1 LWKLSAIASDCALR
15 VANFRNER
23 AGLAK
28 VNEEVWVFFWQREV
42 IKVCKTN
49 RYR

>member
-1 LWKLSAIASDCALR
+1 MLASDCALR
-15 VANFRNER
+15 VANFRNEW

-28 VNEEVWVFFWQREV
+28 VHEEVWVFLRQWEV